1 MVLLQ
6 TQQKLTKVI
15 SASHVEATFFQ
26 QSWLRMSMSQAE
38 LIVWLHVTGNLK
50 IKVNPLLLL
59 STLLRIPAVQTI
71 CLMTS
76 RAYLKLNAC
85 SE

>member
-1 MVLLQ
+1 
-6 TQQKLTKVI
+6 
-15 SASHVEATFFQ
+15 
-26 QSWLRMSMSQAE
+26 MSQAE